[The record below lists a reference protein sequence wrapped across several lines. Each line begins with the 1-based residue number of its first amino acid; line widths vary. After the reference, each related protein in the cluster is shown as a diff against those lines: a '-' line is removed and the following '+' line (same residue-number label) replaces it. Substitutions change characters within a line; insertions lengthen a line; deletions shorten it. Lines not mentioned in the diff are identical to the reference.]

1 MLIWIIDEEWKDYDV
16 EKEVLEAKYPG
27 VEIRHSTYD
36 YEKDLKEF
44 GYRADGILAQVYASI
59 PKSTIDRLENCKGI
73 AVYGGGYDR
82 IDVAAA
88 RTKNIS
94 VTNISG
100 YCAEDLADYLM
111 GNLMGVKAGEEVLI
125 VIDPQTDMR
134 MANAI
139 AGAVS
144 RLGAEYGIYMM
155 PIRGKDKAT
164 IFPKSLELGMDA
176 CDVFVGMT
184 TASGAAIY
192 NNHLKE
198 LINEKKLREV
208 SICLRSIDNF
218 TRGGALADYEK
229 VYADGEKLQKIWR
242 GKKTA
247 HIVTPAGT
255 DLYMEMNQMEPIIE
269 CGIARNPGDAMA
281 WSDGEVSL
289 GPVIGTTHGKLVID
303 GPICYYGCPT
313 IPVELKIEGGRIVEV
328 VGGDPKICKEIRRQI
343 AEVKDS
349 DNIAEI
355 GLGLNPACLFNGDFE
370 EEKKARGTCHI
381 AMGNGFYYGQPARST
396 VHIDMVQYN
405 PTVIF
410 DEGAPTETL
419 IVKDGKVVCLGDK

>member
-1 MLIWIIDEEWKDYDV
+1 MEDNRIIECIE
-16 EKEVLEAKYPG
+16 
-27 VEIRHSTYD
+27 R
-36 YEKDLKEF
+36 
-44 GYRADGILAQVYASI
+44 
-59 PKSTIDRLENCKGI
+59 
-73 AVYGGGYDR
+73 
-82 IDVAAA
+82 
-88 RTKNIS
+88 
-94 VTNISG
+94 
-100 YCAEDLADYLM
+100 ADYLM

-229 VYADGEKLQKIWR
+229 VYADGEKLQEIWR

-355 GLGLNPACLFNGDFE
+355 GLGLNPACLF
-370 EEKKARGTCHI
+370 
-381 AMGNGFYYGQPARST
+381 
-396 VHIDMVQYN
+396 
-405 PTVIF
+405 
-410 DEGAPTETL
+410 
-419 IVKDGKVVCLGDK
+419 

>member
-1 MLIWIIDEEWKDYDV
+1 MSDNRIIECME
-16 EKEVLEAKYPG
+16 
-27 VEIRHSTYD
+27 
-36 YEKDLKEF
+36 
-44 GYRADGILAQVYASI
+44 RAQ
-59 PKSTIDRLENCKGI
+59 
-73 AVYGGGYDR
+73 
-82 IDVAAA
+82 
-88 RTKNIS
+88 
-94 VTNISG
+94 
-100 YCAEDLADYLM
+100 YLL
-111 GNLMGVKAGEEVLI
+111 GNLMAVKPGEEVLI
-125 VIDPQTDMR
+125 VVDPQT
-134 MANAI
+134 
-139 AGAVS
+139 
-144 RLGAEYGIYMM
+144 E
-155 PIRGKDKAT
+155 
-164 IFPKSLELGMDA
+164 SLELGMDA

-198 LINEKKLREV
+198 LINQKKLREV
-208 SICLRSIDNF
+208 SICLRNIDNF
-218 TRGGALADYEK
+218 TRGGALADYEA
-229 VYADGEKLQKIWR
+229 VYADGEKLQAIWR
-242 GKKTA
+242 GHKMA
-247 HIVTPAGT
+247 HITTPAGT

-289 GPVIGTTHGKLVID
+289 GPVIDTTHGKLVID

-313 IPVELKIEGGRIVEV
+313 TPVELRIEKGRIVEV

-355 GLGLNPACLFNGDFE
+355 GLGLNPACMFNGDFEEEKKARGTCHIAMGNGFYYGQPARSTVACMFNGDFE

-410 DEGAPTETL
+410 DEGTPEEVL